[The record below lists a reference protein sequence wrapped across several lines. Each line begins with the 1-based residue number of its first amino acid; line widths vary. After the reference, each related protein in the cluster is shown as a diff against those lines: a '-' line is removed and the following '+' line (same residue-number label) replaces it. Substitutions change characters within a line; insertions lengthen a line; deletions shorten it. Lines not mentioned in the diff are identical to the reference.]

1 MKKYYILSAF
11 LFFAVLAGI
20 FIYYIK
26 YYEYPPLPA
35 PEIEIQTKE
44 IPIKREF
51 GIAVDSFIVSK
62 SKIKWDETL
71 GKIFLKHKVSSKN
84 LNYLLQ
90 TNDSVFNPKQIK
102 AGQKY
107 TTFYSKD
114 TNCSL
119 QYLVYEH
126 SPVDY
131 VLFDLRDSLK
141 IKAFKKECTIYRKT
155 SCGIIESSLWEA
167 MKKYDINPV
176 IALELS
182 EIYAWSV
189 DFFGLQKN
197 DSFIVVYDEQY
208 VDSISVGITKIHGA
222 RFDHNHKAYY
232 AIPFEQNEQLTF
244 FDLEGNSLRKAFLK
258 APLRFNR
265 ISSKFSHNR
274 MHPILKIRRAH
285 HGVDYAA
292 PVGTPVYSIGDGT
305 IVEKGHKKGEGN
317 YLKIKHNSVYKT
329 AYLHLHSFA
338 KGIKTGMQ
346 VSQGQ
351 LIGYVGSTGHSTGPH
366 LDFRFWKNGKAVD
379 PLKVESPSIEPVKKE
394 NRQNFEEIKKETLL
408 LLGEL

>member
-1 MKKYYILSAF
+1 MKKYIYLFVF
-11 LFFAVLAGI
+11 LLFTFFAGI
-20 FIYYIK
+20 IVFFVK
-26 YYEYPPLPA
+26 FNEYPVVSSSEA
-35 PEIEIQTKE
+35 EIQTKE
-44 IPIKREF
+44 IPVKREY

-84 LNYLLQ
+84 LKYLLQ
-90 TNDSVFNPKQIK
+90 ANDSLFNPKQIK

-107 TTFYSKD
+107 TTFYSRD
-114 TNCSL
+114 TNSTI

-126 SPVDY
+126 SPMDY
-131 VLFDLRDSLK
+131 IIFDLRDSLK
-141 IKAFKKECTIYRKT
+141 IEVLKKECVTYRKT

-182 EIYAWSV
+182 EIYAWSI

-197 DSFIVVYDEQY
+197 DSFLVVYDEQF
-208 VDSISVGITKIHGA
+208 VDSTSIGITKIHGA
-222 RFDHNHKAYY
+222 RFNHNNKAYY
-232 AIPFEQNEQLTF
+232 AVPFEQNEQITF

-265 ISSKFSHNR
+265 ISSKFSNSR

-292 PVGTPVYSIGDGT
+292 PAGTPVYSIGDGT
-305 IVEKGHKKGEGN
+305 IIEKGQKTGEGN
-317 YLKIKHNSVYKT
+317 YLKIKHNNVYKT

-351 LIGYVGSTGHSTGPH
+351 LIGYVGNTGHSTGPH
-366 LDFRFWKNGKAVD
+366 LDFRFWKNEKAID
-379 PLKVESPSIEPVKKE
+379 PLKVESPSIEPIKE
-394 NRQNFEEIKKETLL
+394 EYRQNFEKVKKETLL